1 MAPTEGRVTRP
12 ERRLDCRRGT
22 PIITM
27 WKGDIWI
34 ITNRKQQKSF
44 RTKSSCVKFHS
55 RLPIRT
61 YLALTL
67 LKTYPA
73 NLKLTTLVSLLYPT
87 RYKAKETVYELH
99 DVITFK
105 KTADRQT
112 DRQTEGQ
119 THIDRHVDWQQSS
132 LLTLWRLLLPYG
144 YSCKASCVRP
154 G

>member
-105 KTADRQT
+105 KTAADVWALADDRST
-112 DRQTEGQ
+112 WRALRPTAGYA
-119 THIDRHVDWQQSS
+119 QQWVSE
-132 LLTLWRLLLPYG
+132 Y
-144 YSCKASCVRP
+144 KASCARP